1 MLGTQ
6 LGHEV
11 LPERGDPL
19 GALPGIGYEVE
30 RRIVENRPVS
40 RRIVSPTTAPFAVA
54 NFERVT
60 VGQTPGAVGRWL
72 DEQEIRTVRGALFNQ
87 RTIRKVIANDAFI
100 GANGYPRIVSD
111 RLAQRAPARRSGAL

>member
-1 MLGTQ
+1 MLGPQ

-19 GALPGIGYEVE
+19 GALPGIGYELE

-54 NFERVT
+54 SFERV
-60 VGQTPGAVGRWL
+60 AVGRRPALLAGGWTSRGS
-72 DEQEIRTVRGALFNQ
+72 ERSEVRCS
-87 RTIRKVIANDAFI
+87 T
-100 GANGYPRIVSD
+100 S
-111 RLAQRAPARRSGAL
+111 ARSAR